1 MRAGRTRTTPASE
14 RVDHYS
20 FMIGGFRMNLCRTD
34 EWALSEVLDVD
45 SSAAERQR
53 LARVDALLRAVAACD
68 RHVATAPDGAD
79 PRSVRSKA
87 KW

>member
-1 MRAGRTRTTPASE
+1 
-14 RVDHYS
+14 
-20 FMIGGFRMNLCRTD
+20 MNLSRKG

-45 SSAAERQR
+45 LPPEERQE

-68 RHVATAPDGAD
+68 RQSAIALDGAD
-79 PRSVRSKA
+79 PRSIRRGA